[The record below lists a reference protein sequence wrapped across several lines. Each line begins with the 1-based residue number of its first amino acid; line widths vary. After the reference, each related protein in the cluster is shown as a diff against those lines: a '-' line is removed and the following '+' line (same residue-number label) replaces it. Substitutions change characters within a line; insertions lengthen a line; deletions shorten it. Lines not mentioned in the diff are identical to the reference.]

1 MMETEKTILTIE
13 QNNMKF
19 TSEMPWDAGMDDIL
33 DAFYGLCVSTTFA
46 PKTILTHMKEFAEE
60 KLETYWPD
68 EYGVERTDNE

>member
-33 DAFYGLCVSTTFA
+33 DAFFRLCVSATFT

-60 KLETYWPD
+60 KLEAYWPD
-68 EYGVERTDNE
+68 EYGVEETDD